1 MIRLPWL
8 APDDVEFPPPEQALE
23 DPNGLL
29 AAGGDLSP
37 PRLLAAYRQGI
48 FPWYEEG
55 QPILWWS
62 PEPRTILLP
71 GQIHISRSLRKVLR
85 RREFTVT
92 ADRCFEQ
99 VILAC
104 AGPRRDNFGTW
115 ITDEMAA
122 AYCTLHQL
130 GYAHSIEAWQD
141 GVLMGGIY
149 GVAIGRAFFGE
160 SMFSRASNASK
171 VALVHLSGQ
180 LAEWDYGLIDC
191 QVETAHLRSMGA
203 KSVSR
208 SVFQTLLLNYTGTQG
223 DETQRPRRWTLD
235 PNTAEHYPGNDRD

>member
-8 APDDVEFPPPEQALE
+8 APDDLGFPPPEQALE

-62 PEPRTILLP
+62 PDPRTILVP
-71 GQIHISRSLRKVLR
+71 DQVHVSRSLRKVLR
-85 RREFTVT
+85 RGEFMVT
-92 ADRCFEQ
+92 ADRCFED

-104 AGPRRDNFGTW
+104 AGPRRDSFGTW
-115 ITDEMAA
+115 ITDEMAE
-122 AYCTLHQL
+122 AYCTLHNL
-130 GYAHSIEAWQD
+130 GYAHSIEVWQ
-141 GVLMGGIY
+141 GEVLVGGIY

-160 SMFSRASNASK
+160 SMFSHVSNASK
-171 VALVHLSGQ
+171 VALVHLAEQ
-180 LAEWDYGLIDC
+180 LARWNYGLIDC
-191 QVETAHLRSMGA
+191 QVETAHLCSMGA

-208 SVFQTLLLNYTGTQG
+208 AVFQQRLLHYTGVQS
-223 DETQRPRRWTLD
+223 DEIYRPRAWSL
-235 PNTAEHYPGNDRD
+235 ESF